1 MKRILILAAV
11 IYAACGPLWA
21 QEAGTGTSED
31 YVLQKARDE
40 YNAANATQTTQTTI
54 TETQTT
60 IVETQTTAPATPTAP
75 AAPATPQAAT
85 KPGTTTITIE
95 IPWTPAPARVS
106 REAEHPYFPFVFSFV
121 PGVSFPFGIYD
132 TSVSAAPIGAITG
145 SVYGLQGAGV
155 FNISDGDI
163 HGMQGAGVFNITGR
177 QVGGFQGAGVFNIAG
192 GIRGAQGA
200 GVFNIAEEVRG
211 IQIAGVFNI
220 ADEMHG
226 AQLAGVVNI
235 AGKADGAMIGVINIA
250 DELDG
255 VAIGLVNIIGN
266 GIHDFALDYQFDS
279 NMTYAAYRSGT
290 PFLYAAFTAGQP
302 SNQFLRTAE
311 GLTVGSALGHRFRFL
326 FLTADIELGMETP
339 VDPATLSAIYQDLTT
354 TSYDD
359 FGKVEFSSLLE
370 SSRSF
375 GSLRASFGFGNRRGF
390 GPYIGIKADFA
401 PTGSSQVPAA
411 MRSSFGTAVPYTVTL
426 FDTDIDI
433 WPKWFVGIKF

>member
-1 MKRILILAAV
+1 MKRILILAAAV
-11 IYAACGPLWA
+11 CAASGPLWA
-21 QEAGTGTSED
+21 QDSGTGTTDD

-40 YNAANATQTTQTTI
+40 YNAANSTQTTQTTI

-60 IVETQTTAPATPTAP
+60 TVETQTTAP
-75 AAPATPQAAT
+75 AT

-95 IPWTPAPARVS
+95 IPWAPAPVKIS
-106 REAEHPYFPFVFSFV
+106 QESGHPYFPFVFSFV

-132 TSVSAAPIGAITG
+132 TSFSAAPIGAITG
-145 SVYGLQGAGV
+145 SVFGLQGAGV
-155 FNISDGDI
+155 FNISDGTI
-163 HGMQGAGVFNITGR
+163 QGMQGAGVFNMTGR
-177 QVGGFQGAGVFNIAG
+177 EVGGFQGAGVFNIAG

-200 GVFNIAEEVRG
+200 GVFNIADKVSG
-211 IQIAGVFNI
+211 IQMAGVFNI

-235 AGKADGAMIGVINIA
+235 AGKADGAMIGLVNIA

-279 NMTYAAYRSGT
+279 RMTYAAYRSGT

-302 SNQFLRTAE
+302 STEFLRTAE
-311 GLTVGSALGHRFRFL
+311 GLTAGAALGHRFKFL

-339 VDPATLSAIYQDLTT
+339 VDPATLDAIYQDIVAV
-354 TSYDD
+354 SNDD
-359 FGKVEFSSLLE
+359 FGKSDFSSLLG

-375 GSLRASFGFGNRRGF
+375 GTLRASFGFGNRRGF

-401 PTGSSQVPAA
+401 PSGSTQVPAT
-411 MRSSFGTAVPYTVTL
+411 MQRSFGTAVPYTVTV
-426 FDTDIDI
+426 FDTSIDI
-433 WPKWFVGIKF
+433 WPKWFLGLKF